1 MAKRLDV
8 PDRSSTQIQFR
19 ATEAEAASTR
29 ALAEYHGVSISDL
42 FRDLIKRERDRLK
55 AEGKRPPLRP
65 RNASGQGTHEK
76 T

>member
-1 MAKRLDV
+1 MAKRFDV

-19 ATEAEAASTR
+19 ATEAEAASLR
-29 ALAEYHGVSISDL
+29 ALAEYRELSISDL
-42 FRDLIKRERDRLK
+42 FRDLIRRERERLK

-65 RNASGQGTHEK
+65 RNSNGAGATTK

>member
-19 ATEAEAASTR
+19 ATEAEAASLR
-29 ALAEYHGVSISDL
+29 ALAEYRELSISDL
-42 FRDLIKRERDRLK
+42 FRDLIKRERERLK

-65 RNASGQGTHEK
+65 RNNGGSSDASK
-76 T
+76 S